1 MNQWHG
7 LLRLVKETGEP
18 HKDRTGIGTMSVFGA
33 SASFDMREGFPLIT
47 TKAVPFRW
55 IAYELMWML
64 AGSTEER
71 ELAAN
76 GVNTW
81 AAWATKEKCEEK
93 GRREGDLG
101 PTYGWLLRNF
111 GGTYMPTAER
121 RIWQKLNQD
130 KINGH
135 DQLWELCSN
144 MDTEPYSRRHWVSMW
159 DPVSVH
165 EVTVPPCQ
173 PGFQVRLHE
182 PDEISLRVDQRSA
195 DAFIGLPFD
204 IAHYGLLLE
213 MLAYC
218 TARRARQLIF
228 HIGDLHI
235 YSSHTSKVNQVLDRE
250 PRPLPTLSIEKPMFH
265 AQPGAP
271 GQDTFI
277 NLLQIKWEHVKLDG
291 YDPYPKLTAEV
302 AV

>member
-1 MNQWHG
+1 MRHYHD
-7 LLRLVKETGEP
+7 LLRLVKEEGEP
-18 HKDRTGIGTMSVFGA
+18 HTDRTGVGTMSVFGA
-33 SASFDMREGFPLIT
+33 QFRHDMRMGFPLIT
-47 TKAVPFRW
+47 TKRIPFRW
-55 IAYELMWML
+55 IATELMWML
-64 AGSTEER
+64 AGSTDER

-81 AAWATKEKCEEK
+81 APWGTREQCEAK
-93 GRREGDLG
+93 GRQEGDLG
-101 PTYGWLLRNF
+101 PTYGWLIRNF
-111 GGTYMPTAER
+111 GGQYMPTSER
-121 RIWQKLNQD
+121 RLWAKLNPE

-135 DQLWELCSN
+135 DQLWELCVN
-144 MDTEPYSRRHWVSMW
+144 MDEEPYSRRHVVSMW
-159 DPVSVH
+159 DPVSVW

-173 PGFQVRLHE
+173 PLFQVRLHE

-218 TARRARQLIF
+218 TSRTARELVF

-235 YSSHTSKVNQVLDRE
+235 YSSHAMKATQLLERE
-250 PRPLPTLSIEKPMFH
+250 PRPLPHLRVEKQMWH
-265 AQPGAP
+265 ATPGAP
-271 GQDTFI
+271 GQDTFV
-277 NLLQIKWEHVKLDG
+277 NLLQIGWDHLVLEG
-291 YDPYPKLTAEV
+291 YDPWPKLGGEV